1 MQNLHAGNWKN
12 QAKSSSF
19 LQIVNSSRFIRN
31 CCKIPK
37 SEMWLR
43 MTAGRHWQQSR
54 VKCSF
59 IYLIIGFNRGKWWMI
74 SRDGLGT
81 HVTRVSLPCAHEYCA
96 NIEPREGGRLDVLPY
111 LLSWS
116 LSLSP
121 LPLSL
126 SLLTLQHP
134 LSPPIFHPLCFLLE
148 SDYRPRWSTTINDVS
163 GEFVHVHSPLFPGV
177 ERRKRGGGGRRWKG
191 SSVFRIR
198 KAYSLHGAKL

>member
-1 MQNLHAGNWKN
+1 M
-12 QAKSSSF
+12 
-19 LQIVNSSRFIRN
+19 VND
-31 CCKIPK
+31 
-37 SEMWLR
+37 
-43 MTAGRHWQQSR
+43 
-54 VKCSF
+54 
-59 IYLIIGFNRGKWWMI
+59 I
-74 SRDGLGT
+74 SRWIRHACNTGLP
-81 HVTRVSLPCAHEYCA
+81 SLCSRILREYWT
-96 NIEPREGGRLDVLPY
+96 EGGGRLDVLPY